1 MNAQFLDP
9 IPVVGVFLAIVAISL
24 VVYEVGYRL
33 GRWWQR
39 RTPDHKEGPT
49 GMLVGS
55 VLGLLAFLLAVTMSM
70 ASDRFDTRRALVL
83 EETNS
88 IGTTYLRAGFLDEPY
103 AGDIREL
110 LREYVPL
117 RITVNDRTQY
127 LANQEASI
135 AILNQIW
142 KQAEEVTRDHPES
155 EAVSLFIE
163 TLNDTIDLQ
172 TTRATAVIIARVPDT
187 ILILLFLGEVLAM
200 GIVGYSAGLTGSR
213 GLVAAMM
220 LILAFS
226 AVLTLLVDL
235 DRPRDGF
242 LQVNQQPLITLSEQL
257 GPP

>member
-1 MNAQFLDP
+1 MTTQLLDAT
-9 IPVVGVFLAIVAISL
+9 PVVGVFFAFVAISL
-24 VVYEVGYRL
+24 IVYEAGYRF

-49 GMLVGS
+49 GMLVAS
-55 VLGLLAFLLAVTMSM
+55 VLGMLAFLLAVTMTM

-83 EETNS
+83 DAANS

-103 AGDIREL
+103 VGDIRKL

-117 RITVNDRTQY
+117 RITVNDRTQF
-127 LANQEASI
+127 LANQDASI
-135 AILNQIW
+135 AILNQVW
-142 KQAEEVTRDHPES
+142 KQAEEIARANPES
-155 EAVSLFIE
+155 ETVSLFIE

-172 TTRATAVIIARVPDT
+172 TTRATAVIVARVPET

-200 GIVGYSAGLTGSR
+200 GIVGYSAGLTGGR
-213 GLVAAMM
+213 GLMAALM
-220 LILAFS
+220 LVLAFS
-226 AVLTLLVDL
+226 AVLTLIVDL

-242 LQVNQQPLITLSEQL
+242 LQVSQQPLITLSEQL

>member
-1 MNAQFLDP
+1 MTTQFLDG
-9 IPVVGVFLAIVAISL
+9 IPVVGVFVAFVAISL
-24 VVYEVGYRL
+24 VVYETGYRL

-55 VLGLLAFLLAVTMSM
+55 LLGLLAFLLAVTMSM

-88 IGTTYLRAGFLDEPY
+88 IGTTYLRAGFLDEPV
-103 AGDIREL
+103 AGDVKKL

-117 RITVNDRTQY
+117 RVTVNDRTQY
-127 LANQEASI
+127 LANQQASI

-142 KQAEEVTRDHPES
+142 KQAEVVARAHPES
-155 EAVSLFIE
+155 QTVSLFIQ

-172 TTRATAVIIARVPDT
+172 TTRATAVILARVPET

-213 GLVAAMM
+213 GLVAALM
-220 LILAFS
+220 LVLAFS

>member
-24 VVYEVGYRL
+24 VVYEAGYRL

-117 RITVNDRTQY
+117 RITVNDRTQSP
-127 LANQEASI
+127 ANQDASI
-135 AILNQIW
+135 A
-142 KQAEEVTRDHPES
+142 T
-155 EAVSLFIE
+155 
-163 TLNDTIDLQ
+163 
-172 TTRATAVIIARVPDT
+172 
-187 ILILLFLGEVLAM
+187 
-200 GIVGYSAGLTGSR
+200 
-213 GLVAAMM
+213 
-220 LILAFS
+220 
-226 AVLTLLVDL
+226 
-235 DRPRDGF
+235 
-242 LQVNQQPLITLSEQL
+242 
-257 GPP
+257 

>member
-1 MNAQFLDP
+1 MNGQFLDA
-9 IPVVGVFLAIVAISL
+9 IPIVAVFFAFVVISL
-24 VVYEVGYRL
+24 VVFEVGYRL

-55 VLGLLAFLLAVTMSM
+55 VLGLLAFLLAVTMTM
-70 ASDRFDTRRALVL
+70 ASDRFDTRRGLVL

-88 IGTTYLRAGFLDEPY
+88 IGTTYLRAGLLDEP
-103 AGDIREL
+103 AASNIKKL

-117 RITVNDRTQY
+117 RVTVNDRAQY

-142 KQAEEVTRDHPES
+142 QQAEQVARAHPES
-155 EAVSLFIE
+155 ETVSLFIQ

-172 TTRATAVIIARVPDT
+172 TTRATSIIVARVPET

-213 GLVAAMM
+213 GLVAALM
-220 LILAFS
+220 LVLAFS

-242 LQVNQQPLITLSEQL
+242 LQVNQQPLITLSDQL

>member
-1 MNAQFLDP
+1 MNAQFLDA
-9 IPVVGVFLAIVAISL
+9 IPVVGVFLGFVAISL
-24 VVYEVGYRL
+24 IVYEAGYRL

-83 EETNS
+83 QETNS

-103 AGDIREL
+103 ASDIRKL

-142 KQAEEVTRDHPES
+142 SKAEVVTRANPES

-172 TTRATAVIIARVPDT
+172 TTRATAVVVARVPET
-187 ILILLFLGEVLAM
+187 ILVLLFLGEVLAM

-213 GLVAAMM
+213 GLVAALM

-242 LQVNQQPLITLSEQL
+242 LQVSQQPLITLEEQL

>member
-1 MNAQFLDP
+1 MNAQFLDAT
-9 IPVVGVFLAIVAISL
+9 PVVGVFLIIAAISL
-24 VVYEVGYRL
+24 AVYELGFRL

-55 VLGLLAFLLAVTMSM
+55 LLGLLAFLLAVTMSM
-70 ASDRFDTRRALVL
+70 ASDRFDMRRALVL
-83 EETNS
+83 DETNS
-88 IGTTYLRAGFLDEPY
+88 IGTTYLRAGFLGEPV
-103 AGDIREL
+103 AGDVKRL

-117 RITVNDRTQY
+117 RVTVNDRAQY
-127 LANQEASI
+127 LANQDASI

-142 KQAEEVTRDHPES
+142 KQAEEVARAHPES
-155 EAVSLFIE
+155 ETVSLFIQ

-172 TTRATAVIIARVPDT
+172 TTRATAVILARVPET

-213 GLVAAMM
+213 GLVAALM
-220 LILAFS
+220 LVLAFS

>member
-1 MNAQFLDP
+1 
-9 IPVVGVFLAIVAISL
+9 
-24 VVYEVGYRL
+24 
-33 GRWWQR
+33 
-39 RTPDHKEGPT
+39 
-49 GMLVGS
+49 MLVGS
-55 VLGLLAFLLAVTMSM
+55 VLGLLAFLLAVTMTM

-103 AGDIREL
+103 AGDIRKL

-117 RITVNDRTQY
+117 RVTVNDRTQY

-142 KQAEEVTRDHPES
+142 KQAEEVTRAHPES

-172 TTRATAVIIARVPDT
+172 TTRATAVILARVPET

-200 GIVGYSAGLTGSR
+200 GIVGYSAGLTGQPRPGGGADAGPGLQR
-213 GLVAAMM
+213 GPHPAGGPRPAARR
-220 LILAFS
+220 LPPGQPAAADHPVRAARATLAGS
-226 AVLTLLVDL
+226 VVPAVSPALA
-235 DRPRDGF
+235 
-242 LQVNQQPLITLSEQL
+242 
-257 GPP
+257 

>member
-1 MNAQFLDP
+1 
-9 IPVVGVFLAIVAISL
+9 
-24 VVYEVGYRL
+24 
-33 GRWWQR
+33 
-39 RTPDHKEGPT
+39 
-49 GMLVGS
+49 
-55 VLGLLAFLLAVTMSM
+55 M

-83 EETNS
+83 QETNS

-103 AGDIREL
+103 ASDIRRH

-117 RITVNDRTQY
+117 RITVNDRAQY

-135 AILNQIW
+135 AILNEVW
-142 KQAEEVTRDHPES
+142 KQAEVVTRANPES

-163 TLNDTIDLQ
+163 TLNETIDLQ
-172 TTRATAVIIARVPDT
+172 TTRATAVVVARVPET

-213 GLVAAMM
+213 GLVAALM

-242 LQVNQQPLITLSEQL
+242 LQVSQQPLITLEEQL

>member
-1 MNAQFLDP
+1 MNGQFLDA
-9 IPVVGVFLAIVAISL
+9 IPIVAVFFAFVVISL
-24 VVYEVGYRL
+24 VVFEVGYRL

-70 ASDRFDTRRALVL
+70 ASDRFDTRRGLVL

-88 IGTTYLRAGFLDEPY
+88 IGTTYLRAGFLDEP
-103 AGDIREL
+103 AASNVKKL

-117 RITVNDRTQY
+117 RVTVNDRAQY

-142 KQAEEVTRDHPES
+142 KQAEEVAKAHPES
-155 EAVSLFIE
+155 ETVSLFIQ

-172 TTRATAVIIARVPDT
+172 TTRATAIIVARVPET

-213 GLVAAMM
+213 GLVAALM
-220 LILAFS
+220 LVLAFS

>member
-1 MNAQFLDP
+1 M
-9 IPVVGVFLAIVAISL
+9 
-24 VVYEVGYRL
+24 
-33 GRWWQR
+33 
-39 RTPDHKEGPT
+39 
-49 GMLVGS
+49 
-55 VLGLLAFLLAVTMSM
+55 
-70 ASDRFDTRRALVL
+70 
-83 EETNS
+83 
-88 IGTTYLRAGFLDEPY
+88 
-103 AGDIREL
+103 
-110 LREYVPL
+110 

-142 KQAEEVTRDHPES
+142 KQAEEVTRAHPES

-213 GLVAAMM
+213 GLVAALM